1 MAIHLFT
8 GDDETLLANAMNDLV
23 HQLVGD
29 GDRSLMVDDF
39 DGEDYELR
47 LVVDAAQ
54 TAPFLTEKRI
64 VIARGLG
71 RFNADEASGLVRY
84 LADPLPST
92 ELILSS
98 GGGRLAKSLTD
109 AIKAGGGHVA
119 STGAPTQKKDRSV
132 WIEEQIAT
140 AGLRFDGGAMALV
153 NDWLGEE
160 AGRLQSTLETLVSTY
175 GTGGRLSSGDIA
187 PFLGDRGGVP
197 PWDLTDAMDRG
208 DAAQSLQ
215 LLKRMMGSGDRHPL
229 QVMAVLHGHYSRLM
243 KLDGSD
249 ARSEGDAQTVLGVKS
264 GFQARK
270 ALDQYRKLG
279 ANGVGRAMQLLAQ
292 ADLDL
297 RGEKDWPP
305 ELVMEILV
313 ARLARL
319 TPSGGARRR

>member
-8 GDDETLLANAMNDLV
+8 GDDETLLANAMNELV

-64 VIARGLG
+64 VIARGVG
-71 RFNADEASGLVRY
+71 RFNADDVSGLVRY

-92 ELILSS
+92 ELILSG

-109 AIKAGGGHVA
+109 AIKAAGGHVA
-119 STGAPTQKKDRSV
+119 ATGAPTQKKDRSV
-132 WIEEQIAT
+132 WIEEQIAA
-140 AGLRFDGGAMALV
+140 AGLRLDGGAMALV

-160 AGRLQSTLETLVSTY
+160 AGRLQSTLETLVSTF
-175 GTGGRLSSGDIA
+175 GTGGRLSASDIA

-208 DAAQSLQ
+208 DASQSLQ
-215 LLKRMMGSGDRHPL
+215 LLKRMMGSGERHPL
-229 QVMAVLHGHYSRLM
+229 QVMAVLHGHYSKLM

-249 ARSEGDAQTVLGVKS
+249 ARSESDAQTVLGVKS

-270 ALDQYRKLG
+270 SLDQYRKLG
-279 ANGVGRAMQLLAQ
+279 ANGVGRAMQLMAQ

-319 TPSGGARRR
+319 TPGGGARRR

>member
-71 RFNADEASGLVRY
+71 RFNADEVSGLVRY

-119 STGAPTQKKDRSV
+119 ATGAPTQKKDRSV

-140 AGLRFDGGAMALV
+140 AGPWRSSTIGSAKKLAGCNRRWRLWSRPMAPVADCRLAISPRFSV
-153 NDWLGEE
+153 
-160 AGRLQSTLETLVSTY
+160 T
-175 GTGGRLSSGDIA
+175 
-187 PFLGDRGGVP
+187 
-197 PWDLTDAMDRG
+197 
-208 DAAQSLQ
+208 AA
-215 LLKRMMGSGDRHPL
+215 
-229 QVMAVLHGHYSRLM
+229 A
-243 KLDGSD
+243 
-249 ARSEGDAQTVLGVKS
+249 
-264 GFQARK
+264 F
-270 ALDQYRKLG
+270 
-279 ANGVGRAMQLLAQ
+279 
-292 ADLDL
+292 L
-297 RGEKDWPP
+297 RG
-305 ELVMEILV
+305 I
-313 ARLARL
+313 
-319 TPSGGARRR
+319 